1 MQVIE
6 VPQTLFLIFTIAVVV
21 SVVIQGGV
29 FLGLFLIARTAVAKA
44 EKLSADLSGK
54 TIPILNQTRGI
65 VEDLSPKLKLITAN
79 LVEISDTLKNQTQHV
94 NSTVGDV
101 VDKTRHQA
109 ERVDEMVSAILNGVS
124 HAGATI
130 QEGVSKPVRQVSGI
144 LNGLRTG
151 VDTFFSKGTSSRSPR
166 PYTSSA
172 SPVTE
177 DPRAH
182 VVETTPF

>member
-6 VPQTLFLIFTIAVVV
+6 VPQTLFLIFTIAVVI

-29 FLGLFLIARTAVAKA
+29 FIGLYLIARTAIAKA
-44 EKLSADLSGK
+44 EKLSTELSAK
-54 TIPILNQTRGI
+54 AIPIMTQTRGI
-65 VEDLSPKLKLITAN
+65 VEDLSPKIKVITAN
-79 LVEISDTLKNQTQHV
+79 LVEISATLKNQTQHV

-109 ERVDEMVSAILNGVS
+109 ERVDEMVSAILNGVT
-124 HAGATI
+124 HAGVTI
-130 QEGVSKPVRQVSGI
+130 QEGVSKPVRQVNGI
-144 LNGLRTG
+144 LTGLRVG
-151 VDTFFSKGTSSRSPR
+151 MDSFFSKKAPSHPHADG
-166 PYTSSA
+166 
-172 SPVTE
+172 PVSE